1 MKILEVVEIIMTE
14 EEEVNRILRETRE
27 MYMKGMNLLNQANEK
42 LHHAHYKY
50 PNNPAILL
58 ALAAS
63 LASTGNIR
71 DPIEIYNKVLKIDGR
86 NIYALVGLAKLKFE
100 LNDIKTAVDLLKTAT
115 EVDPNMYEAQMLY
128 CQIHLNSGNIQEAKR
143 MVEHILSQNPDDEG
157 ANLLKDRILHLER
170 GD

>member
-1 MKILEVVEIIMTE
+1 MKE
-14 EEEVNRILRETRE
+14 EEEVNRIIKETRE
-27 MYMKGMNLLNQANEK
+27 LYVKGMSILNQSNEK

-50 PNNPAILL
+50 PNNPNILL
-58 ALAAS
+58 ALAAN

-86 NIYALVGLAKLKFE
+86 NIYALVGLAKLKLE
-100 LNDIKTAVDLLKTAT
+100 LNDIKAAVDLLKKAT
-115 EVDPNMYEAQMLY
+115 QIDPNMYEALMLY
-128 CQIHLNSGNIQEAKR
+128 CQIHLNGGNIQEAKR